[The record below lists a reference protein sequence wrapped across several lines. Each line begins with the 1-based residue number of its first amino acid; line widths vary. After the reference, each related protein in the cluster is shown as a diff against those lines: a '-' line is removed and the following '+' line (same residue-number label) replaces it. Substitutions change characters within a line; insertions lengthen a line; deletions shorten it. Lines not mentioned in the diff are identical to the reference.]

1 MWWIRLLNRL
11 GIRSDQMLC
20 MRQEDTWRWSSHL
33 GKQTEGKCSKCD
45 APIYFEK
52 QNQPF
57 NKVCNRCGIGV
68 PDESQKVP

>member
-1 MWWIRLLNRL
+1 
-11 GIRSDQMLC
+11 